1 MHFGGTGIAGGC
13 PCLLIGKEY
22 KKIRYAMNR
31 IANLRRKCPRNEF
44 NVMLINI
51 VSLCFGL
58 VVQSSGKSSVLES
71 IVGKD
76 FLPRGSGKI
85 MEAQA
90 ILVLVNA
97 VLRLFLPLIFL
108 GIFLFMVIF
117 LLGCLGNDA

>member
-1 MHFGGTGIAGGC
+1 MLAET
-13 PCLLIGKEY
+13 CLLIGKEY

-51 VSLCFGL
+51 VALCFGL

-85 MEAQA
+85 MEN
-90 ILVLVNA
+90 LSA
-97 VLRLFLPLIFL
+97 VLRLFLPLIL
-108 GIFLFMVIF
+108 GVLFIYGDFSSWMF
-117 LLGCLGNDA
+117 GK